1 MAVIAVVSSGTALTE
16 FIYYES
22 MIISIN
28 TYEENTLCYSNPDHR
43 KCSNYCDCRPEA
55 DQS

>member
-16 FIYYES
+16 FINYES